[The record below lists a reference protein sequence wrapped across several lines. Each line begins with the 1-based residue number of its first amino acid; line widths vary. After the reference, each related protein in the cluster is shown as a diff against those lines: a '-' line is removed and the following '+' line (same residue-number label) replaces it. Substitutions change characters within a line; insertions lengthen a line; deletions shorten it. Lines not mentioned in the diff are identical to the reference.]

1 MGRTHSQLCHPVN
14 AAINEQIEELIR
26 HYEMQVGSLSRKLT
40 KKIKH
45 RVFHHVQSCI
55 PMEFLEPNCVIYAA
69 HGGLSARQRATL
81 RALVNYA
88 FLRAIHIRQTSSV
101 LLLDGPP
108 TISGLSS
115 NITHGNTAG
124 LEHCYG
130 TGTRYK
136 VHNELTDP
144 RGVQLSSFAL
154 ISRVKKIQVDK
165 LPTCPVCLVDYQEN
179 DLIITLP
186 CFHVYH
192 KACTGPW
199 LKSDEGCAMCRL
211 SPLDL
216 IHNTKALLAQVAEE
230 KRLATFPGAKSN
242 LCT

>member
-1 MGRTHSQLCHPVN
+1 MGRTHSQLCHPVH
-14 AAINEQIEELIR
+14 AAINEQTEELIR
-26 HYEMQVGSLSRKLT
+26 HYEMQVGSLSRKHT
-40 KKIKH
+40 KKIRR

-55 PMEFLEPNCVIYAA
+55 PIEFLEPNCAIYTA
-69 HGGLSARQRATL
+69 HGGLNARQRATL

-88 FLRAIHIRQTSSV
+88 FLRAVHIRQTSNV

-108 TISGLSS
+108 SISDLSS
-115 NITHGNTAG
+115 NITHGDTTD
-124 LEHCYG
+124 LERGNG
-130 TGTRYK
+130 TGTRFI
-136 VHNELTDP
+136 VRNELTDS
-144 RGVQLSSFAL
+144 RGVQLSSFAV

-199 LKSDEGCAMCRL
+199 LKSDEGCAMCRT

-242 LCT
+242 L

>member
-1 MGRTHSQLCHPVN
+1 MGRAHSQLCHPVT
-14 AAINEQIEELIR
+14 AAINELTEELIR
-26 HYEMQVGSLSRKLT
+26 HYEMQ
-40 KKIKH
+40 
-45 RVFHHVQSCI
+45 SCI
-55 PMEFLEPNCVIYAA
+55 PIEFLEPNCLIYTA
-69 HGGLSARQRATL
+69 HGGLSARQRATI

-88 FLRAIHIRQTSSV
+88 FLRAVHIRQTSSV
-101 LLLDGPP
+101 LLLNGPP
-108 TISGLSS
+108 AISDLSS
-115 NITHGNTAG
+115 SITHGDTTG
-124 LEHCYG
+124 LVEHGNG
-130 TGTRYK
+130 TGTGYK
-136 VHNELTDP
+136 VRNELTDS

-230 KRLATFPGAKSN
+230 KRLA
-242 LCT
+242 